1 MASENDFQEKL
12 QTSYSLLLSNLN
24 ELNSNDNDIQ
34 QNLKQ
39 LKLEDKKSLESATFD
54 EKKLQDTMQKLCT
67 ILSHDATKLTLA
79 CKPPRKPQD
88 AIKMVDEI
96 NNTLYR
102 IIGFYYDIPV
112 TNIQTYRKAYKNMVG
127 QLIRGAISLLSSF
140 MDEKCQREP
149 LPFMLSTAALWEIC
163 KSSCQLPIDNKQAI
177 LIEWKALLDQLKDVK
192 NETEDMIDE
201 NIQNK
206 KEENGDYDNDDFGAN
221 VDGTI
226 AKKCGLLVS
235 LTQLLFQK
243 IQKRCS
249 LSDAVLNQG
258 QIITEE
264 VDIMVSKAYDLGR
277 DEMVAVMKIFASKVG
292 KLIEIAAFN
301 SDHENENWFKMCN
314 KKYTDIIE
322 SN

>member
-1 MASENDFQEKL
+1 
-12 QTSYSLLLSNLN
+12 
-24 ELNSNDNDIQ
+24 
-34 QNLKQ
+34 
-39 LKLEDKKSLESATFD
+39 KLEDKNSLESATFD

-88 AIKMVDEI
+88 AIKMVDEM

-112 TNIQTYRKAYKNMVG
+112 TNIQTYRKAYKNMVD

-140 MDEKCQREP
+140 MDEKRQREP
-149 LPFMLSTAALWEIC
+149 LPFMLSTAALWEVC
-163 KSSCQLPIDNKQAI
+163 KASCQLPIDNKQAI

-201 NIQNK
+201 NIQDN
-206 KEENGDYDNDDFGAN
+206 KEENDDYDNDDFETS
-221 VDGTI
+221 VDGI
-226 AKKCGLLVS
+226 IGKKCGLLVS

-249 LSDAVLNQG
+249 LSDTLLDQG
-258 QIITEE
+258 QLITEE
-264 VDIMVSKAYDLGR
+264 VDIMVSKAYDLER
-277 DEMVAVMKIFASKVG
+277 DEMITVMKTFASKVSR
-292 KLIEIAAFN
+292 LIEIAALN
-301 SDHENENWFKMCN
+301 SDRENESWFKV
-314 KKYTDIIE
+314 KIYIFV
-322 SN
+322 